1 MQLKFQVPWFLDFKP
16 QMKFRFFFQNT
27 LLEYMLR
34 IDFSISAERN
44 LSEKYLWVKITSV
57 LQLLVEV
64 WVS

>member
-16 QMKFRFFFQNT
+16 QMKFRFFFFQNT

-44 LSEKYLWVKITSV
+44 LSEKYL
-57 LQLLVEV
+57 
-64 WVS
+64 